1 MELPDD
7 RDLST
12 LNLQSQSPSHSIK
25 SQIVSK
31 LRGEAGVAE
40 SRTARTGGRR
50 DDTAAA

>member
-12 LNLQSQSPSHSIK
+12 LNLQSRSHSIK

-40 SRTARTGGRR
+40 SRTGRTGGRR